1 MRQQAEPRMVERKT
15 DSVGWGGGE
24 LSGRRVFRDFS
35 RAKERSSR
43 QRDPKVEKWKG
54 LKLSGDGEGGGNNS
68 PNGHS
73 DSLLRP
79 VGS

>member
-1 MRQQAEPRMVERKT
+1 MVGRKT

-24 LSGRRVFRDFS
+24 LSGGRLFRGFL

-43 QRDPKVEKWKG
+43 QRDAKGEVWKG
-54 LKLSGDGEGGGNNS
+54 SKFSGDGEGGGSNS